1 MLNIIWYAY
10 WFVYLFWANVIQILC
25 LLLHWIF
32 VFLLLTC
39 LFIKTFVFLL
49 LVFKN
54 ILHIIP
60 YLLCNL
66 QIISP
71 ILWLVFIFLMVPF
84 ELQII
89 FYEVQFTNFFL
100 WLLVLLVLYL
110 RNHDKLLVFLKQFY
124 CFSSNI
130 CIYDSSWINFC
141 MVLYMVPN
149 FSFCMWMSS
158 FSSTKCSKKLIISPS
173 NCLVSVS
180 KINWPVSYSKSK
192 ANQKL
197 NW

>member
-1 MLNIIWYAY
+1 M
-10 WFVYLFWANVIQILC
+10 FVQILC
-25 LLLHWIF
+25 LFLHWVF

-66 QIISP
+66 QMISP

-89 FYEVQFTNFFL
+89 FYAVQFTNFFL
-100 WLLVLLVLYL
+100 
-110 RNHDKLLVFLKQFY
+110 
-124 CFSSNI
+124 
-130 CIYDSSWINFC
+130 
-141 MVLYMVPN
+141 
-149 FSFCMWMSS
+149 
-158 FSSTKCSKKLIISPS
+158 
-173 NCLVSVS
+173 
-180 KINWPVSYSKSK
+180 
-192 ANQKL
+192 
-197 NW
+197 